1 MLLDTSSVSDC
12 SSTKFVAT
20 LVFHLATD
28 FVFSRKGKK
37 KKKESVV
44 SGIEPLTK
52 KLLL

>member
-28 FVFSRKGKK
+28 FVFSREGK